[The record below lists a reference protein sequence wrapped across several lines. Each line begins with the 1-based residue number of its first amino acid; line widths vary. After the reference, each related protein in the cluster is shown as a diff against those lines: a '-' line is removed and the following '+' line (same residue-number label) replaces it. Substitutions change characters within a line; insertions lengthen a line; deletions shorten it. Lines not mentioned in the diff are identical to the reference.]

1 MNMFTI
7 FFQKTNYVWHK
18 NSYVHSIDFKPAEF
32 ENVTSYSELPIEF
45 VNEIAR
51 QLQWGYTTDI

>member
-7 FFQKTNYVWHK
+7 FFQKTNSVWHK

-32 ENVTSYSELPIEF
+32 ELECHELFRI
-45 VNEIAR
+45 
-51 QLQWGYTTDI
+51 TDRVR